1 MPSRFLALP
10 TLGDPPVREQYLA
23 LYELQQLD
31 SRVLEIDRSAALI
44 PKKIGE
50 IEEELDVLRSK
61 LGSANSELQTLKKE
75 ASDLEGT
82 ATEETAKHKHWKRRL
97 NDIKNSREYQ
107 ALSREIEQ
115 GERQVRDLEDKLL
128 ELTETV
134 ENRQKEVD
142 DQEAELRQREAEV
155 RAKVQELRDAQSDF
169 RSEAEKAKHGR
180 DELAQKVNPRVL
192 KKYEQL
198 RGRTGGIA
206 VAVVRDGACSGC
218 NMQLRPQQVVELL
231 RATSWQAC
239 PNCHRM
245 LVHEN
250 QIAAEDGE

>member
-1 MPSRFLALP
+1 MR
-10 TLGDPPVREQYLA
+10 DQYLA

-31 SRVLEIDRSAALI
+31 SRVLEIDQSAAHI
-44 PKKIGE
+44 PRKIGE
-50 IEEELDVLRSK
+50 IEEEVDVLRSK
-61 LGSANSELQTLKKE
+61 LGGANTELQTLKKE

-134 ENRQKEVD
+134 ETRQKAVD
-142 DQEAELRQREAEV
+142 DQEAELKQRESEV
-155 RAKVQELRDAQSDF
+155 RAKVQELRSAQSSLRD
-169 RSEAEKAKHGR
+169 EAEKAKHGR
-180 DELAQKVNPRVL
+180 EELAQKVNPRVL
-192 KKYEQL
+192 KKYEKL
-198 RGRTGGIA
+198 RVRTGGIA

-231 RATSWQAC
+231 RATSWQSC

-245 LVHEN
+245 LIHEN
-250 QIAAEDGE
+250 QIAEDNGDN